1 MNNVYE
7 LICRAVEQSVGYS
20 PKTPKDFDRLSDD
33 IFARLH
39 QKVSPTTLKRLWGYV
54 ASDAVPRQS
63 TLDLLALFV
72 GSDDYAAFCRQ
83 HEAAQHEAAQPEA
96 VSHEALQPQPAAA
109 EGRTAGRHDR
119 MKWGGAGL
127 MLIIALAAAYA
138 LLSRPSAVA
147 GDDDGDSPYVITL
160 GQRFGSYDDYLTL
173 FGIQAD
179 DTLWGQRLPH
189 HPYISVWSPQWRHWR
204 WHNDGDSALLLPTI
218 TEHWEPD
225 DGSAD
230 SMLVAVRNNDHYLAQ
245 RDLNELRITFVRG
258 LTPDGDSL
266 TFCGVYR
273 MDLAESNFHHVTWR
287 RVADRIDL
295 EHLDYLEQLRN

>member
-1 MNNVYE
+1 MNYE

-20 PKTPKDFDRLSDD
+20 PKTPKDFDRLSDE
-33 IFARLH
+33 IFGRLH
-39 QKVSPTTLKRLWGYV
+39 QRVSPTTLKRLWGYV

-63 TLDLLALFV
+63 TLDLLAQFV
-72 GSDDYAAFCRQ
+72 GCDDYDAFCRQ
-83 HEAAQHEAAQPEA
+83 HEA
-96 VSHEALQPQPAAA
+96 VSHEALQPQTGAAA
-109 EGRTAGRHDR
+109 EGRTAGRHDW

-127 MLIIALAAAYA
+127 MLIIALAAVYA
-138 LLSRPSAVA
+138 LLSRPAA
-147 GDDDGDSPYVITL
+147 AGGDDDDSPYVITL

-204 WHNDGDSALLLPTI
+204 WHNDGDSARLLPTI

-230 SMLVAVRNNDHYLAQ
+230 STLVAVRNNDHYLAQ

-273 MDLAESNFHHVTWR
+273 MDMAESNFHHVTWR

>member
-1 MNNVYE
+1 MNYE
-7 LICRAVEQSVGYS
+7 LICRAVEHSVGYS
-20 PKTPKDFDRLSDD
+20 PRTPKDFDRLSDE
-33 IFARLH
+33 IFVRLH
-39 QKVSPTTLKRLWGYV
+39 QRVSPTTLKRLWGYV

-63 TLDLLALFV
+63 TLDLLAQFV
-72 GSDDYAAFCRQ
+72 GCDDYDAFCRQ
-83 HEAAQHEAAQPEA
+83 QEAF
-96 VSHEALQPQPAAA
+96 SHEALQPQTGAAA
-109 EGRTAGRHDR
+109 EGPTAGRHDW

-138 LLSRPSAVA
+138 LLSRPAAAA
-147 GDDDGDSPYVITL
+147 GDDGDDSPYVITL
-160 GQRFGSYDDYLTL
+160 GQRFGSYDDYLAL

-204 WHNDGDSALLLPTI
+204 WHNDGDSARLLPTI
-218 TEHWEPD
+218 TEHWQLD

-230 SMLVAVRNNDHYLAQ
+230 STLVAVRNNDHYLAQ

-273 MDLAESNFHHVTWR
+273 MDMSLSNFHHVTWR

>member
-1 MNNVYE
+1 MNNDYE

-20 PKTPKDFDRLSDD
+20 PRTPKDFDRLSDD

-54 ASDAVPRQS
+54 ATDSLPRQS
-63 TLDLLALFV
+63 TLDLLAQFV
-72 GSDDYAAFCRQ
+72 GC
-83 HEAAQHEAAQPEA
+83 
-96 VSHEALQPQPAAA
+96 
-109 EGRTAGRHDR
+109 
-119 MKWGGAGL
+119 
-127 MLIIALAAAYA
+127 
-138 LLSRPSAVA
+138 
-147 GDDDGDSPYVITL
+147 
-160 GQRFGSYDDYLTL
+160 DDYLAL

-204 WHNDGDSALLLPTI
+204 WHNDGDSARLLPTI

-230 SMLVAVRNNDHYLAQ
+230 STLVAVRNNDHYLAQ

-273 MDLAESNFHHVTWR
+273 MDMSLSNFHHVTWR

>member
-1 MNNVYE
+1 MNNDYE

-20 PKTPKDFDRLSDD
+20 PRTPKDFDRLSDD

-54 ASDAVPRQS
+54 ATDSLPRQS
-63 TLDLLALFV
+63 TLDLLAQFV
-72 GSDDYAAFCRQ
+72 GSDDYDAFCRQ
-83 HEAAQHEAAQPEA
+83 HEAEPPATGEVRPQTADGLA
-96 VSHEALQPQPAAA
+96 PQPAAA
-109 EGRTAGRHDR
+109 EGRTGRHDW

-127 MLIIALAAAYA
+127 MLIIALAAVYA
-138 LLSRPSAVA
+138 MLSRPAAA

-160 GQRFGSYDDYLTL
+160 GQRFGSYDDYLAL

-204 WHNDGDSALLLPTI
+204 WHNDGDSARLLPTI

-230 SMLVAVRNNDHYLAQ
+230 STLVAVRNNDHYLAQ

-273 MDLAESNFHHVTWR
+273 MDMSLSNFHHVTWR